1 MASIFMYVYLLV
13 YQKQSSMSAKEWL
26 NQNEWENRPIE
37 SDAFSHYTML
47 DTLMEEYAKHY
58 LTEYLK
64 DVRKK
69 VEIDKKKF
77 I

>member
-1 MASIFMYVYLLV
+1 MASVFIYVYLLV
-13 YQKQSSMSAKEWL
+13 NQKQFPMSAKEWL
-26 NQNEWENRPIE
+26 DKNEWENRPIE

>member
-1 MASIFMYVYLLV
+1 
-13 YQKQSSMSAKEWL
+13 MSAKEWL
-26 NQNEWENRPIE
+26 DKNEWENRPIE

-58 LTEYLK
+58 LTEHLK
-64 DVRKK
+64 YVQKT
-69 VEIDKKKF
+69 VETQKKKY